1 MPKNLNRIERVSIGA
16 LMDGRYF
23 YIPDYQRGYR
33 WTPQQVKDLLR
44 DLLIFIGEKQKGDFY
59 SLQPIIARKMTQEQY
74 ESVFGKDI
82 PADVAERG
90 LWEIVDGQQRLTTL
104 LILYK
109 YLLREHNISQEALK
123 TEEGKEMYHIFYQT
137 RQQSNRYLS
146 TLGTEGEDET
156 EAENNVDYYYMR
168 EAYHA
173 IQDFL
178 KDEAKQFCSWAHG
191 SMSKMANELFRL
203 LNGSVGAE
211 EGSVQVIWYE
221 LPENEEVDSVSEFQK
236 INNGKI
242 KLTDAELIKALLLRT
257 RIFDKHS
264 ASLQQEQRA
273 LEWEQ
278 IENRLHD
285 DAFWGFI
292 CKTDSRKYAANRI
305 DFIFSLL
312 YKFEHKNEYEK
323 DDLADERKSVIFRY
337 FSGQLEHLESEAL
350 HEKIADIWKS
360 VRNIFW
366 MLEDWYH
373 HPITYNLIGL
383 LTQMGV
389 DVTQHALVLEK
400 MKGEEGKSRQDF
412 VLYLSSTVSKHLG
425 VSLEEIRELSYNNK
439 NKKQIRMILLAANIA
454 LLNKLC
460 SQEISSDS
468 SMYKFPFAEYAAGSW
483 DIEHIASYHDKELTS
498 TDAEEWIKTAL
509 EDVKLSAEDSEKL
522 KKMTSV
528 QKIVYLQEVMQEHE
542 YDDETKNSLGNLTL
556 LDSGT
561 NRSYGNALFC
571 TKRRYIIERVDQG
584 QFVPSITQHVFF
596 KLSDK
601 TGTNRS
607 VWTQQD
613 MANYKTKLMELLN
626 VYYNTETI

>member
-1 MPKNLNRIERVSIGA
+1 
-16 LMDGRYF
+16 MDGRYF

-33 WTPQQVKDLLR
+33 WKKQQVEDLLS
-44 DLLIFIGEKQKGDFY
+44 DLLTFIAEKKSRDSY
-59 SLQPIIARKMTQEQY
+59 PLQPVIARKMMKEQY
-74 ESVFGKDI
+74 KDVFGEKI
-82 PADVAERG
+82 PEDAEGRV
-90 LWEIVDGQQRLTTL
+90 WEIVDGQQRLTTL

-109 YLLREHNISQEALK
+109 YLISQNNLK
-123 TEEGKEMYHIFYQT
+123 TEKRRKMYDIIYQT
-137 RQQSNRYLS
+137 RPQSNRYLNE
-146 TLGTEGEDET
+146 LGTEC
-156 EAENNVDYYYMR
+156 ENSEEYQMNVDYYHMR
-168 EAYHA
+168 EAYNS
-173 IQDFL
+173 IQQFL
-178 KDEAKQFCSWAHG
+178 NKDEVR
-191 SMSKMANELFRL
+191 SKKLFQL
-203 LNGSVGAE
+203 LNGTDGAE

-221 LPENEEVDSVSEFQK
+221 LPETGDADSVSEFRK

-242 KLTDAELIKALLLRT
+242 KLTDAELIKALLLRS
-257 RIFDKHS
+257 RNFDKHS

-285 DAFWGFI
+285 DAFWSFI
-292 CKTDSRKYAANRI
+292 CKTDSQKNVANRI

-312 YKFEHKNEYEK
+312 YKFEHQNEYEK
-323 DDLADERKSVIFRY
+323 EDLADERKSVIFRY
-337 FSGQLEHLESEAL
+337 FSQQLEHLESEAL
-350 HEKIADIWKS
+350 HAKIDEIWKS

-373 HPITYNLIGL
+373 HPVTYNLIGL

-389 DVTQHALVLEK
+389 DVTQHALELEK
-400 MKGEEGKSRQDF
+400 MKGEAGKSRQDF
-412 VLYLSSTVSKHLG
+412 VLYLYRSVSKHLG
-425 VSLEEIRELSYNNK
+425 MHLDEIRELSYNNK
-439 NKKQIRMILLAANIA
+439 QKKQIRMTLLAANIA

-460 SQEISSDS
+460 SQEISSES
-468 SMYKFPFAEYAAGSW
+468 SMYKFPFAAYAAGSW
-483 DIEHIASYHDKELTS
+483 DIEHIASYHDKELTP
-498 TDAEEWIKTAL
+498 TDAEKWIKTAL

-528 QKIVYLQEVMQEHE
+528 RKVVYLQEVMQEHE

-571 TKRRYIIERVDQG
+571 TKRRYIIERVEQG

>member
-1 MPKNLNRIERVSIGA
+1 
-16 LMDGRYF
+16 MDGRYF

-33 WTPQQVKDLLR
+33 WTPQQVKDLIR
-44 DLLIFIGEKQKGDFY
+44 DLLIFIGEKKIGDFY

-82 PADVAERG
+82 PADATERG
-90 LWEIVDGQQRLTTL
+90 VWEIVDGQQRLTTL

-109 YLLREHNISQEALK
+109 YLLQKNNISQEELK
-123 TEEGKEMYHIFYQT
+123 TEEGKEMYRIFYQT
-137 RQQSNRYLS
+137 RRQSNRYLS
-146 TLGTEGEDET
+146 ALGTESKDET
-156 EAENNVDYYYMR
+156 EAENNVDYYHMR
-168 EAYHA
+168 EAYHT

-178 KDEAKQFCSWAHG
+178 KGEGKQFCCWAHG
-191 SMSKMANELFRL
+191 SMSKMANALFWL

-211 EGSVQVIWYE
+211 DGSVQVIWYE
-221 LPENEEVDSVSEFQK
+221 LPEDGEVDSVSEFQK

-242 KLTDAELIKALLLRT
+242 KLTDAELIKALLLRS
-257 RIFDKHS
+257 RNFDKHS

-285 DAFWGFI
+285 DAFWSFI
-292 CKTDSRKYAANRI
+292 CKTDSQKNAANRI

-312 YKFEHKNEYEK
+312 YKFEHQNEYEK
-323 DDLADERKSVIFRY
+323 EDLADERKSVIFRY
-337 FSGQLEHLESEAL
+337 FSQQLEHLESEAL
-350 HEKIADIWKS
+350 HAKIDEIWKS

-373 HPITYNLIGL
+373 HPVTYNLIGL
-383 LTQMGV
+383 LTQMGI
-389 DVTQHALVLEK
+389 DVTQHALELEK
-400 MKGEEGKSRQDF
+400 MKGEAGKSRQDF
-412 VLYLSSTVSKHLG
+412 VLYLYRSVSKHLG
-425 VSLEEIRELSYNNK
+425 MHLDEIRELSYNNK
-439 NKKQIRMILLAANIA
+439 QKKQIRMTLLAANIA

-460 SQEISSDS
+460 SQEISSES
-468 SMYKFPFAEYAAGSW
+468 SMYKFPFAAYAAGSW
-483 DIEHIASYHDKELTS
+483 DIEHIASYHDKELTP

-509 EDVKLSAEDSEKL
+509 EDVKLSAEESEKL

-528 QKIVYLQEVMQEHE
+528 QKVVYLQEVMQEHE

-571 TKRRYIIERVDQG
+571 TKRRYIIERVEQG